1 MTKLLER
8 FDVVCDQLR
17 SLPDPAERERTLA
30 TFIRNET
37 AALEEAEA
45 VDIGTALDAMTAEE
59 LVELQREAEASDLTE
74 FFRSLKA

>member
-37 AALEEAEA
+37 AAL
-45 VDIGTALDAMTAEE
+45 GTALDAMTAEE